1 MDFESGENSRMNF
14 SEQDYDTE
22 NDSFYA
28 SSEYYEEE
36 SFDASSGGGET
47 LTGESGDPPGTSLGR
62 ELEWRSVV
70 QGTVAGFNDDFI
82 EINVEG
88 ARYAGRLFARELEKL
103 EDGLQQDLRQSG
115 FTHDFYVQR
124 TPRPDASGGSR
135 AGSDP
140 FYELTISGLWREADW
155 QKAVEA
161 LNSGEKFQVAPMSHN
176 KGGLIVRFGNSLEGF
191 VPNSHIW
198 NSPRDALQR
207 EQALRDMVDD
217 GRNISVKVIEVS
229 QENSKLV
236 LSNKEAEREQS
247 RANRRDVLQ
256 KLQVG
261 AVLPGVVR
269 NIRDFGAFVD
279 IGGIEGL
286 LHISEINWD
295 LVKHPS
301 DFLSEGQEI
310 EVKVLQIDHAKGHV
324 KLSRKALLETPWN
337 SVADRYQV
345 GDIVWVDI
353 TRKKDFGAFA
363 YLEAGVE
370 GLIHVS
376 EIAPPTEPNPLSSI
390 QEGDRVEVK
399 IIRMDVQNQRIGLS
413 RAQVL

>member
-1 MDFESGENSRMNF
+1 MYKRQVWD
-14 SEQDYDTE
+14 
-22 NDSFYA
+22 
-28 SSEYYEEE
+28 
-36 SFDASSGGGET
+36 
-47 LTGESGDPPGTSLGR
+47 
-62 ELEWRSVV
+62 
-70 QGTVAGFNDDFI
+70 
-82 EINVEG
+82 G
-88 ARYAGRLFARELEKL
+88 A
-103 EDGLQQDLRQSG
+103 
-115 FTHDFYVQR
+115 
-124 TPRPDASGGSR
+124 
-135 AGSDP
+135 
-140 FYELTISGLWREADW
+140 
-155 QKAVEA
+155 
-161 LNSGEKFQVAPMSHN
+161 
-176 KGGLIVRFGNSLEGF
+176 
-191 VPNSHIW
+191 
-198 NSPRDALQR
+198 
-207 EQALRDMVDD
+207 
-217 GRNISVKVIEVS
+217 
-229 QENSKLV
+229 
-236 LSNKEAEREQS
+236 
-247 RANRRDVLQ
+247 
-256 KLQVG
+256 
-261 AVLPGVVR
+261 VR

-279 IGGIEGL
+279 IGGVEGL

-337 SVADRYQV
+337 SVGDRYNV

-376 EIAPPTEPNPLSSI
+376 EIAPPTEPNPLSTI

>member
-1 MDFESGENSRMNF
+1 MSSREHDFGTEDRYGYPSETEYDVSYDDPYRVEDAAGAMGTQEGGHDLEWHSVVHGTVEAVHEGYIQVYVDGAQHEGRVF
-14 SEQDYDTE
+14 S
-22 NDSFYA
+22 
-28 SSEYYEEE
+28 
-36 SFDASSGGGET
+36 
-47 LTGESGDPPGTSLGR
+47 R
-62 ELEWRSVV
+62 EL
-70 QGTVAGFNDDFI
+70 D
-82 EINVEG
+82 
-88 ARYAGRLFARELEKL
+88 KL
-103 EDGLQQDLRQSG
+103 DPELQQNLRQPG
-115 FTHDFYVQR
+115 FGHDFYVQR
-124 TPRPDASGGSR
+124 TPRARTSDGYRDRDEDA
-135 AGSDP
+135 DP

-155 QKAVEA
+155 ERAMAA
-161 LNSGEKFQVAPMSHN
+161 LNSGEKLGVVPLNYN
-176 KGGLIVRFGNSLEGF
+176 KGGLIVRFGNALEGF
-191 VPNSHIW
+191 VPNSHVW
-198 NSPRDALQR
+198 NSPRDAHQR
-207 EQALRDMVDD
+207 EQALRSIVDA
-217 GRNISVKVIEVS
+217 GRELTVKVIEVS
-229 QENSKLV
+229 QESGKLV
-236 LSNKEAEREQS
+236 LSNREAEREQS
-247 RANRRDVLQ
+247 RANRRNVLQ
-256 KLQVG
+256 TLRVG

-279 IGGIEGL
+279 IGGVEGL

-337 SVADRYQV
+337 SVGDRYNV

-376 EIAPPTEPNPLSSI
+376 EIAPPTEPNPLSTI